1 MSEADRGI
9 SLSSRSVQSDVCHPN
24 DQNDKNKRGS
34 YVVNA
39 DPEYENAK
47 TPDRQMSQMSGDYD
61 YPDPYPQNQR
71 ESYYDNPGLQKVF
84 IQKND
89 SFLKILSKIHEKK
102 NNGIQTVVTMRVE
115 SPALVPLLPPWLLQL
130 SSLSPVRLITT
141 IIIHSKYFPDSDWLK
156 AHA

>member
-39 DPEYENAK
+39 DPEYENAR

-71 ESYYDNPGLQKVF
+71 ESYYDNPGLKKVF
-84 IQKND
+84 TQKND
-89 SFLKILSKIHEKK
+89 SFLKIFSKIHATKTTEF
-102 NNGIQTVVTMRVE
+102 R
-115 SPALVPLLPPWLLQL
+115 QL
-130 SSLSPVRLITT
+130 
-141 IIIHSKYFPDSDWLK
+141 
-156 AHA
+156 

>member
-89 SFLKILSKIHEKK
+89 SFLKILSKIYEKK
-102 NNGIQTVVTMRVE
+102 KQRNPDNCNHEGGVT
-115 SPALVPLLPPWLLQL
+115 SI
-130 SSLSPVRLITT
+130 SSITT
-141 IIIHSKYFPDSDWLK
+141 ALTVTTIVTVTSAIDNHHYYSFQIFP
-156 AHA
+156 